1 MSVETKCWIYKKWRH
16 LFRLKFMFRLQIA
29 DGDTMAARCPKYSL
43 DKCEEKICW
52 NWLADYAVVDCAL
65 SALIFMLFHPHNDF
79 AAPLMG

>member
-1 MSVETKCWIYKKWRH
+1 MSSQDCYAYAGLVVSIITK
-16 LFRLKFMFRLQIA
+16 LVFGLQIV
-29 DGDTMAARCPKYSL
+29 DVDTIAAMCPKYSL